1 MITLY
6 NFGPGFGLP
15 DPSPF
20 VTKVDILLKMANL
33 PYRTDTSGFRKAPK
47 GKIPYIDDDGE
58 IIADSTFIRWHIE
71 KKYGVDFDRGL
82 GAEQRAVA
90 WAFEKMAEEQLYFAL
105 LHSRWMDDAN
115 FAKGPAMFFR
125 RVPAPMR
132 LFVMQMVRRKIRQ
145 TLHGQGMGRHSP
157 QEIVALATR
166 SIDAMADF
174 LGSKQFFMGAEP
186 TGVDAATFSFAV
198 GTLCPLFDAATRRAA
213 ERHDNLRHYVGRMAK
228 RFYPELDQIAGCEA
242 AA

>member
-20 VTKVDILLKMANL
+20 VTKVDVLLKMANL

-47 GKIPYIDDDGE
+47 GKIPYIEDDGE

-82 GAEQRAVA
+82 SAEQRAVA
-90 WAFEKMAEEQLYFAL
+90 WAFEKMSEEQLYFAL

-174 LGSKQFFMGAEP
+174 LGSKPFFMGAEP
-186 TGVDAATFSFAV
+186 TGVDATTFAFAV
-198 GTLCPLFDAATRRAA
+198 GTLCPLFDAATRSAA
-213 ERHDNLRHYVGRMAK
+213 ERHDNLRRYVGRMTK